1 MSSVKSRE
9 HPIEFTAVAVCLG
22 FFFFKQ
28 LLKSMKHSEVESRSC
43 PFFLSGTS
51 TVCGSFQQ
59 DVLARV
65 ILGLSCVLSLPAY

>member
-1 MSSVKSRE
+1 
-9 HPIEFTAVAVCLG
+9 
-22 FFFFKQ
+22 
-28 LLKSMKHSEVESRSC
+28 MKHSEVESRSC

-65 ILGLSCVLSLPAY
+65 ILGLSCVLISNRTEKVQMLASQEPCAPVVNP